1 MHRATENLVI
11 RTLGAFAFTA
21 LLLHA
26 GLAAPDLPLPG
37 LVLAPLFPAT
47 VAANWGLC
55 RLNVK
60 RRALQTTTF
69 LAGGVP
75 LVAAL
80 LVAPDLP
87 QASLTLSV
95 VGAEAVLG
103 LATLAFGGYLLVTR

>member
-11 RTLGAFAFTA
+11 RTLGAFAYTA

-26 GLAAPDLPLPG
+26 GLEAPGMAWPG
-37 LVLAPLFPAT
+37 LVLAPLFAAT

-60 RRALQTTTF
+60 RRALQVTTF

-80 LVAPDLP
+80 LVAPDP
-87 QASLTLSV
+87 PTSSLALSV
-95 VGAEAVLG
+95 VGAEAAFG

>member
-1 MHRATENLVI
+1 MHRSTENLVI
-11 RTLGAFAFTA
+11 RTLGAFAYTA

-26 GLAAPDLPLPG
+26 GLAAPGLPLPG
-37 LVLAPLFPAT
+37 LVLAPLFAAT

-69 LAGGVP
+69 LAGGAP

-80 LVAPDLP
+80 LVAPDPPTTTL
-87 QASLTLSV
+87 ALSV
-95 VGAEAVLG
+95 VAAEAVFG
-103 LATLAFGGYLLVTR
+103 LATLAFGGGLLVTR